1 MYLQKETSIM
11 CCFLV
16 VQNRLSIII
25 HIWLISFGQK
35 LIICLAFLSNQ
46 FGQTARFQCKQSTRD
61 VKQLPDQFID
71 QSILSITCIA
81 WSEPYMIFIFQ
92 ALRSTVVSLTFVGVN
107 FLVLTKIDV
116 SRVSKFMSKDPL
128 NEMCYSILH

>member
-16 VQNRLSIII
+16 VQNRLSIIT

-46 FGQTARFQCKQSTRD
+46 FGQTARFQCKYSPRD

>member
-1 MYLQKETSIM
+1 M

-46 FGQTARFQCKQSTRD
+46 FGQTARFQCKYSPRD

-92 ALRSTVVSLTFVGVN
+92 ALNTCTSNSYKLHVDDL
-107 FLVLTKIDV
+107 
-116 SRVSKFMSKDPL
+116 DP
-128 NEMCYSILH
+128 

>member
-1 MYLQKETSIM
+1 M

-46 FGQTARFQCKQSTRD
+46 FGQTARFQCKYSTRD

-92 ALRSTVVSLTFVGVN
+92 ALNTCTSNSYKLHVDDL
-107 FLVLTKIDV
+107 
-116 SRVSKFMSKDPL
+116 DP
-128 NEMCYSILH
+128 

>member
-16 VQNRLSIII
+16 VQNRLSIFI
-25 HIWLISFGQK
+25 HIWLISFRQK

-46 FGQTARFQCKQSTRD
+46 FGQTARFQCKYSTRD

-92 ALRSTVVSLTFVGVN
+92 ALNTCTSTSCMQMT
-107 FLVLTKIDV
+107 
-116 SRVSKFMSKDPL
+116 
-128 NEMCYSILH
+128 SILKEYCGFINIHRSQFSGFNENRCVKGI

>member
-46 FGQTARFQCKQSTRD
+46 FGQTARFQCKYSPRD

-128 NEMCYSILH
+128 NEMCYQILH